1 MKKKGNDIMKTAF
14 LFSGQG
20 SQYPAMGKELFEA
33 YPEKAKKILEAADR
47 ALDFDLWNLI
57 QNGSPEEL
65 AQTRVSQPAIF
76 TVSLLAL
83 MAAKEN
89 GLECEGVAG
98 HSLGEYAAM
107 TASGMLTL
115 EEGYFAIKH
124 RAEAMDKAAKANPGA
139 MAAVIG
145 LSPEKVSEICEKIA
159 SQGDYVS
166 AVNFNSPVQTVI
178 AGTKEA
184 IEKASVAAKE
194 AGAKRALP
202 LAVSAA
208 FHSELMRSAAE
219 EFENSVK
226 DMDFKAPNVKFYS
239 NVIGS
244 ELTDFSDMPKLMSKH
259 ICSPVRFTDELNVMK
274 NDGFDVYVEL
284 GPGKVLTGLVGKTLK
299 EVKALNIENAET
311 LKSALELIKA

>member
-1 MKKKGNDIMKTAF
+1 MKTAF

-33 YPEKAKKILEAADR
+33 YPEKAKTIIEAADKT
-47 ALDFDLWNLI
+47 LDFDLWSLI
-57 QNGSPEEL
+57 QNGSAEEL

-89 GLECEGVAG
+89 GIEYEGAAG

-107 TASGMLTL
+107 VASGILTVD
-115 EEGYFAIKH
+115 EGYIAIKH
-124 RAEAMDKAAKANPGA
+124 RADAMDRAAKANPGA
-139 MAAVIG
+139 MAAIIG
-145 LSPEKVSEICEKIA
+145 LPAEKVTEVCEEIA
-159 SQGDYVS
+159 VGGDYVT

-184 IEKASVAAKE
+184 VAKASETAKA

-208 FHSELMRSAAE
+208 FHSEFMKPAAE
-219 EFENSVK
+219 EFKIAVK
-226 DMDFKAPNVKFYS
+226 DMNFKTPDVKFYS
-239 NVIGS
+239 NVTGA
-244 ELTDFSDMPKLMSKH
+244 ELTDFSDMPELMSRH
-259 ICSPVRFTDELNVMK
+259 ICSPVRFTDELNAMK
-274 NDGFDVYVEL
+274 KDGFDVFVEL

-299 EVKALNIENAET
+299 EVKAVNIENTES
-311 LKSALELIKA
+311 LKVALEHLKP

>member
-1 MKKKGNDIMKTAF
+1 MKTAF

-20 SQYPAMGKELFEA
+20 SQYPVMGKELFEA
-33 YPEKAKKILEAADR
+33 YPEKAKTIIEAADKT
-47 ALDFDLWNLI
+47 LDFDLWSLI
-57 QNGSPEEL
+57 QNGSAEEL

-89 GLECEGVAG
+89 GIEYEGAAG

-107 TASGMLTL
+107 VASGILTVD
-115 EEGYFAIKH
+115 EGYIAIKH
-124 RAEAMDKAAKANPGA
+124 RADDMDRAAKANPGA
-139 MAAVIG
+139 MAAIIG
-145 LSPEKVSEICEKIA
+145 LPAEKVTEVCEEIA
-159 SQGDYVS
+159 VGGDYVT

-184 IEKASVAAKE
+184 VAKASETAKA

-208 FHSELMRSAAE
+208 FHSEFMKPAAE
-219 EFENSVK
+219 EFKIAVK
-226 DMDFKAPNVKFYS
+226 DMNFKTPDVKFYS
-239 NVIGS
+239 NVTGA
-244 ELTDFSDMPKLMSKH
+244 ELTDFSDMPELMSRH
-259 ICSPVRFTDELNVMK
+259 ICSPVRFTDELNAMK
-274 NDGFDVYVEL
+274 KDGFDVFVEL

-299 EVKALNIENAET
+299 EVKAVNIENTES
-311 LKSALELIKA
+311 LKVALEHLKP

>member
-1 MKKKGNDIMKTAF
+1 MKTAF

-33 YPEKAKKILEAADR
+33 YPEKAKTIIEAADKT
-47 ALDFDLWNLI
+47 LDFDLWSLI
-57 QNGSPEEL
+57 QNGSAEEL

-89 GLECEGVAG
+89 GIEYEGAAG

-107 TASGMLTL
+107 VASGILTVD
-115 EEGYFAIKH
+115 EGYIAIKH
-124 RAEAMDKAAKANPGA
+124 RADAMDRAAKANPGA
-139 MAAVIG
+139 MAAIIG
-145 LSPEKVSEICEKIA
+145 LPAEKVTEICEEIA
-159 SQGDYVS
+159 VGGDYVT

-184 IEKASVAAKE
+184 VAKASETAKA

-208 FHSELMRSAAE
+208 FHSEFMKPAAE
-219 EFENSVK
+219 EFKIAVK
-226 DMDFKAPNVKFYS
+226 DMNFKTPDVKFYS
-239 NVIGS
+239 NVTGA
-244 ELTDFSDMPKLMSKH
+244 ELTDFSDMPELMSRH
-259 ICSPVRFTDELNVMK
+259 ICSPVRFTDELNAMK
-274 NDGFDVYVEL
+274 KDGFDVFVEL
-284 GPGKVLTGLVGKTLK
+284 GPGKVLTGLVGKTLN
-299 EVKALNIENAET
+299 EVKAVNIENTES
-311 LKSALELIKA
+311 LKVALEHLKP

>member
-1 MKKKGNDIMKTAF
+1 MKTAF

-33 YPEKAKKILEAADR
+33 YPEKAKTIIEAADKT
-47 ALDFDLWNLI
+47 LDFDLWSLI
-57 QNGSPEEL
+57 QNGSAEEL

-89 GLECEGVAG
+89 GIEYEGAAG

-107 TASGMLTL
+107 VASGILTVD
-115 EEGYFAIKH
+115 EGYIAIKH
-124 RAEAMDKAAKANPGA
+124 RADAMDRAAKANPGA
-139 MAAVIG
+139 MAAIIG
-145 LSPEKVSEICEKIA
+145 LPAEKVTEICEEIA
-159 SQGDYVS
+159 VGGDYVT

-184 IEKASVAAKE
+184 VAKASETAKA

-208 FHSELMRSAAE
+208 FHSEFMKPAAE
-219 EFENSVK
+219 EFKIAVK
-226 DMDFKAPNVKFYS
+226 DMNFKTPDVKFYS
-239 NVIGS
+239 NVTGA
-244 ELTDFSDMPKLMSKH
+244 ELTDFSDMPELMSRH
-259 ICSPVRFTDELNVMK
+259 ICSPVRFTDELNAMK
-274 NDGFDVYVEL
+274 KDGFDVFVEL

-299 EVKALNIENAET
+299 EVKAVNIENTES
-311 LKSALELIKA
+311 LKVALEHLKP

>member
-1 MKKKGNDIMKTAF
+1 MKTAF

-33 YPEKAKKILEAADR
+33 FPQQAEKILNTAKNTF
-47 ALDFDLWNLI
+47 DFDLWEII
-57 QNGSPEEL
+57 QNGTPEEL
-65 AQTRVSQPAIF
+65 SQTRVSQPAIF

-83 MAAKEN
+83 AAAREKGIEFQ
-89 GLECEGVAG
+89 GVAG

-107 TASGMLTL
+107 VAAGVLSL
-115 EEGYFAIKH
+115 EDGYTAIKY

-145 LSPEKVSEICEKIA
+145 LSADKVIEVCEGVKSE
-159 SQGDYVS
+159 GDYVT

-178 AGTKEA
+178 AGTKEGIA
-184 IEKASVAAKE
+184 KASEAAKE
-194 AGAKRALP
+194 AGARRVMP

-219 EFENSVK
+219 EFKEAIKDLTFRKPEVK
-226 DMDFKAPNVKFYS
+226 YYS
-239 NVIGS
+239 NVSGA
-244 ELTDFSDMPKLMSKH
+244 ELTDFSDMPDLMARH
-259 ICSPVRFTDELNVMK
+259 ICSPVKFTDELNNMR
-274 NDGFDVYVEL
+274 NDGFDNFVEL

-299 EVKALNIENAET
+299 EVRAVNIENTET
-311 LKSALELIKA
+311 LEAALNN

>member
-1 MKKKGNDIMKTAF
+1 MKTAF

-20 SQYPAMGKELFEA
+20 SQYPVMGKELFEA
-33 YPEKAKKILEAADR
+33 YPEKAKTIIEAADKT
-47 ALDFDLWNLI
+47 LDFDLWSLI
-57 QNGSPEEL
+57 QNGSAEEL

-89 GLECEGVAG
+89 GIEYEGAAG

-107 TASGMLTL
+107 VASGILTVD
-115 EEGYFAIKH
+115 EGYIAIKH
-124 RAEAMDKAAKANPGA
+124 RADAMDRAAKANPGA
-139 MAAVIG
+139 MAAIIG
-145 LSPEKVSEICEKIA
+145 LPAEKVTDVCEEIA
-159 SQGDYVS
+159 VGGDYVT

-184 IEKASVAAKE
+184 VARASETAKA

-208 FHSELMRSAAE
+208 FHSEFMKPAAE
-219 EFENSVK
+219 EFKIAVK
-226 DMDFKAPNVKFYS
+226 DMNFKTPDVKFYS
-239 NVIGS
+239 NVTGA
-244 ELTDFSDMPKLMSKH
+244 ELTDFSDMPELMSRH
-259 ICSPVRFTDELNVMK
+259 ICSPVRFTDELNAMK
-274 NDGFDVYVEL
+274 KDGFDVFVEL

-299 EVKALNIENAET
+299 EVKAVNIENTES
-311 LKSALELIKA
+311 LKVALEHLKP